1 MRVVAKI
8 GTASITDDR
17 GAIDGEAITKLC
29 GEVAALRAQGHELIV
44 VSSGAVAA
52 GVLAV
57 GLPSRPSDMATLQ
70 AIVVPKG
77 RTAQLAEVNRFLADV
92 RKSGFVKES
101 LDRAKVAGVGVAPE
115 PK

>member
-44 VSSGAVAA
+44 VSSG
-52 GVLAV
+52 
-57 GLPSRPSDMATLQ
+57 
-70 AIVVPKG
+70 
-77 RTAQLAEVNRFLADV
+77 
-92 RKSGFVKES
+92 
-101 LDRAKVAGVGVAPE
+101 
-115 PK
+115 